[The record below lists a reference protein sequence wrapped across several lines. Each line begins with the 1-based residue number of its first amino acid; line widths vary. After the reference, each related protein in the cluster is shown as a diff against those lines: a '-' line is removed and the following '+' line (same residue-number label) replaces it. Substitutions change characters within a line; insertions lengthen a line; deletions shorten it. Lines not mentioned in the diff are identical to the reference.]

1 MRKVLAL
8 LLSLLMFTPALA
20 EETVIPPLP
29 MGLTDT
35 GYTPD
40 PNAFIA
46 ADEENGGYSV
56 DVPVIVG
63 LNDANYEKSLNDSLM
78 QQRQDYIAAFIAE
91 ENTADSLL
99 QVQVTTGFCTKDFLS
114 ILWEGTRDG
123 MPVRFAKNFDLLG
136 QKAVTLADIPVFGIV
151 DTNSDPSNVDFV
163 IPANDDATKSIEVI
177 LDACCAA
184 MIEGLEER
192 KAEKIDMEAAG
203 EAPANKGKKKS
214 VKARLDKSDE
224 EAINAAK
231 AAAFI
236 KEDEE
241 A

>member
-8 LLSLLMFTPALA
+8 LLSLLMLTPALA
-20 EETVIPPLP
+20 EETVITPLP

-78 QQRQDYIAAFIAE
+78 QQMQDYITAFMAE

-114 ILWEGTRDG
+114 ILWEGTRNG
-123 MPVRFAKNFDLLG
+123 MPVRFAKNLDLLG
-136 QKAVTLADIPVFGIV
+136 QKAVTLADMLTQTSLEAAQAQAGEDWTAEQFYLTADGELILIGRNAEGGQ
-151 DTNSDPSNVDFV
+151 T
-163 IPANDDATKSIEVI
+163 IEP
-177 LDACCAA
+177 L
-184 MIEGLEER
+184 
-192 KAEKIDMEAAG
+192 KAEQSIWRKKY
-203 EAPANKGKKKS
+203 KGIFTK
-214 VKARLDKSDE
+214 
-224 EAINAAK
+224 
-231 AAAFI
+231 
-236 KEDEE
+236 
-241 A
+241 